1 MGRDGNKVIITMEDY
16 KKIRHMFLVEGKSQR
31 QIARTLGISRNTV
44 AKYCNGNIY
53 PGIRADYHRDASV
66 VTPDVIRF
74 ILQCLQEDALEPN
87 QKQHH
92 TAKRIYDRLVTEMG
106 FKGSESNIRR
116 TVRILR
122 GRSQDVYVPLSF
134 AAGDAMQIDWGEAYA
149 YIDGARTKL
158 NVFCARLCY
167 SCAPFAVCFH
177 KQNTESFLEGLILA
191 FEFFGGVVR
200 RVLFDN
206 AKVAVKKGAGR
217 KAIPQESYAALA
229 THYCFEP
236 VFCNARSGNE
246 KGLVENLVGWTR
258 RNIFVPV
265 PRVTCLAELNQ
276 RLSARCQDYI
286 DIHRVSGR
294 PAPVKDLLQTDK
306 QELLPLPGRRF
317 DTSDT
322 TECRVSQYAT
332 VRYASNEYSVPVA
345 LAGRNVTVKAFAET
359 IQVFKEAQL
368 VATHERCY
376 GKRQKCLQL
385 AHYLPLLEKRPRSIL
400 QAKPVEQALSPDL
413 LHLLKNTNF
422 SAKELMEILRLCT
435 EEGEKAFWRRK
446 VEFLE
451 HHARS
456 GKIQDPVSVPT
467 IDLSIYDQLIQ
478 KGDSPCKIQ
487 V

>member
-1 MGRDGNKVIITMEDY
+1 MNS
-16 KKIRHMFLVEGKSQR
+16 L
-31 QIARTLGISRNTV
+31 
-44 AKYCNGNIY
+44 
-53 PGIRADYHRDASV
+53 
-66 VTPDVIRF
+66 
-74 ILQCLQEDALEPN
+74 
-87 QKQHH
+87 
-92 TAKRIYDRLVTEMG
+92 
-106 FKGSESNIRR
+106 
-116 TVRILR
+116 
-122 GRSQDVYVPLSF
+122 
-134 AAGDAMQIDWGEAYA
+134 
-149 YIDGARTKL
+149 
-158 NVFCARLCY
+158 
-167 SCAPFAVCFH
+167 
-177 KQNTESFLEGLILA
+177 
-191 FEFFGGVVR
+191 GGVVR

-206 AKVAVKKGAGR
+206 AKVAVKKGTGR

-229 THYCFEP
+229 AHYCFEP

-265 PRVTCLAELNQ
+265 PRVTCLAELNR

-286 DIHRVSGR
+286 NTHRVSGR

-413 LHLLKNTNF
+413 LHLLKNTNSPPKSSWEF
-422 SAKELMEILRLCT
+422 SGFAPKKAKRPFGAGKWNSLNTMY
-435 EEGEKAFWRRK
+435 GQEKYRI
-446 VEFLE
+446 
-451 HHARS
+451 RS
-456 GKIQDPVSVPT
+456 LFPPLT
-467 IDLSIYDQLIQ
+467 F
-478 KGDSPCKIQ
+478 PFTTN
-487 V
+487 

>member
-1 MGRDGNKVIITMEDY
+1 
-16 KKIRHMFLVEGKSQR
+16 
-31 QIARTLGISRNTV
+31 
-44 AKYCNGNIY
+44 
-53 PGIRADYHRDASV
+53 
-66 VTPDVIRF
+66 
-74 ILQCLQEDALEPN
+74 
-87 QKQHH
+87 
-92 TAKRIYDRLVTEMG
+92 
-106 FKGSESNIRR
+106 
-116 TVRILR
+116 
-122 GRSQDVYVPLSF
+122 
-134 AAGDAMQIDWGEAYA
+134 MQIDWGEAYA
-149 YIDGARTKL
+149 YIDGVRTKL

-191 FEFFGGVVR
+191 FEFFWGVAR

-206 AKVAVKKGAGR
+206 AKVAVKRGAGR
-217 KAIPQESYAALA
+217 KAVPQESYASLA
-229 THYCFEP
+229 AHYCFEP
-236 VFCNARSGNE
+236 VFCNARSCNE

-265 PRVTCLAELNQ
+265 PRVTCLTELNKK
-276 RLSARCQDYI
+276 LSARCQDYI
-286 DIHRVSGR
+286 DTHRVSGR

-345 LAGRNVTVKAFAET
+345 MASRNVTVKAFAET
-359 IQVFKEAQL
+359 IQVFEDAQL

-376 GKRQKCLQL
+376 GKWQKCLQL
-385 AHYLPLLEKRPRSIL
+385 AHYLLLLEKRPRSIL

-451 HHARS
+451 HHARP

-467 IDLSIYDQLIQ
+467 IYLSIYDQLIQ
-478 KGDSPCKIQ
+478 KKRGGSPCKIQ
-487 V
+487 I